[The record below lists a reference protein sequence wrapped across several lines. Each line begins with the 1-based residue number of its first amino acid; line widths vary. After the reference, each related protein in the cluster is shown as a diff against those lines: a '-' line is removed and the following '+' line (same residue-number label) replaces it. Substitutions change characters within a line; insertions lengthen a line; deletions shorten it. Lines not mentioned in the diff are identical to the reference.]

1 MSGLW
6 TWVATVYVAGVVW
19 GLIVI
24 DARPAMKVGLALV
37 WPLGPIAFAITLT
50 ILVAASFIAFPMFGI
65 TVLAVAGVIFWMLSR

>member
-24 DARPAMKVGLALV
+24 DARPARKVGLALV

-50 ILVAASFIAFPMFGI
+50 ILVAASFIAFPVFCAA
-65 TVLAVAGVIFWMLSR
+65 VLIAAAWLLWLVF